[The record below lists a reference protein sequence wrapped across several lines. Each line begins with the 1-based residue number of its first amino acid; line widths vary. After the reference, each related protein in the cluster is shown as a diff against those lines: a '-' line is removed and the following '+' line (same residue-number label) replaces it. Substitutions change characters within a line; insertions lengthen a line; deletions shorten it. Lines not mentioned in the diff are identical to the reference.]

1 MFAIHNYCLPF
12 MLFNSFAFGFFL
24 LFSGLL
30 YWLVFNR
37 KKQLRNIFLLV
48 ASYFFYG
55 SWDWRFLFLIIAV
68 TATDFIF
75 GKLIHDNESDR
86 KRKMLLTCALVI
98 NLGLLFFFKYFNF
111 FITSLNGVMGLVG
124 VSDKFNTLNI
134 ILPVGISFFTF
145 QGLSYV
151 IDIYRRQSEPVND
164 IVAFSA
170 FIAFFP
176 QLVAG
181 PIERARDLLPQF
193 MDDTDRKPF
202 VYDNARHGLFLIA
215 VGLFKKIVIADR
227 LAVFVDGVYASPV
240 RGLPV
245 LVAVI
250 FFCFQLY
257 LDFSAYSQI
266 AVGTAELFGFR
277 LSTNFRR
284 PYMAVTFKDFWSR
297 WHITLTS
304 WFRDYVYIPLGGN
317 RCSAS
322 KVVLNTMIVFVVSGI
337 WHGASWNFVIWG
349 AINGLS
355 LIVFDRWL
363 KMNPKTGPE
372 KVRSALFVT
381 SYWALSLIFFRAQT
395 FSDAITMFSNLGFG
409 NLDSLYSFGMKETEF
424 HFTIW
429 LLVGLM
435 IIELMEERWKEKLE
449 SFFFNSFWLIR
460 WVPYLAIVLG
470 TILFGIYGNG
480 SDNNFIYFQF

>member
-1 MFAIHNYCLPF
+1 
-12 MLFNSFAFGFFL
+12 MLFNSFAFGYFL
-24 LFSGLL
+24 LFSSLL

-37 KKQLRNIFLLV
+37 RKRLRNAFLLI

-55 SWDWRFLFLIIAV
+55 SWDWRFLFLIVAV

-75 GKLIHDNESDR
+75 GKLIHKNESAKQR
-86 KRKMLLTCALVI
+86 KWLLAVALVI
-98 NLGLLFFFKYFNF
+98 NLGILFWFKYFNF
-111 FITSLNGVMGLVG
+111 FLASASAVLGALGVANGLHA
-124 VSDKFNTLNI
+124 LNI
-134 ILPVGISFFTF
+134 VLPVGISFFTF

-151 IDIYRRQSEPVND
+151 IDIYRRQSEPVDD
-164 IVAFSA
+164 IIAFSA

-181 PIERARDLLPQF
+181 PIERAKDLLPQF
-193 MDDTDRKPF
+193 MDETDRKPF
-202 VYDNARHGLFLIA
+202 VYDDARHGLFLIA
-215 VGLFKKIVIADR
+215 IGLFKKIVIADR
-227 LAVFVDGVYASPV
+227 LAIYVDAAYANPV
-240 RGLPV
+240 KGLPA

-266 AVGTAELFGFR
+266 AIGTAQLFGFK

-304 WFRDYVYIPLGGN
+304 WFRDYLYFPLGGS
-317 RCSAS
+317 RCSA
-322 KVVLNTMIVFVVSGI
+322 VRAMTNTMIVFMVSGI

-349 AINGLS
+349 VINGLA
-355 LIVFDRWL
+355 LIVFDRLL
-363 KMNPKTGPE
+363 KMNPKTTGA
-372 KVRSALFVT
+372 KIRNAVFVT
-381 SYWALSLIFFRAQT
+381 SYWALSLIFFRSQT
-395 FSDAITMFSNLGFG
+395 FQDAITMFANLGFG
-409 NLDSLYSFGMKETEF
+409 NADALYSLGLKETEF

-429 LLVGLM
+429 ILVGLLVIEM
-435 IIELMEERWKEKLE
+435 IEERWKEKLE
-449 SFFFNSFWLIR
+449 SAFFNGFWLVR
-460 WVPYLAIVLG
+460 WIPYVAIVLG
-470 TILFGIYGNG
+470 TIYFGIYGNG